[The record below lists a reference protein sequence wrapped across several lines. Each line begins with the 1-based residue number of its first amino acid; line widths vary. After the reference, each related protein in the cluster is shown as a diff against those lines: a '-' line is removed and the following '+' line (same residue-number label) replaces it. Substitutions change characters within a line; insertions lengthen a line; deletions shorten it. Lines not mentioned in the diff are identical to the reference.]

1 MTKLRSTYKAMSS
14 YFVIGNPISHSLSP
28 LIHNYWFRKYGIQ
41 SDYEKKSLEEDD
53 LKDFI
58 EKMRITPQI
67 NGANVTVPFK
77 KKIIPYLDEL
87 TEISQKTLS
96 VNTIY
101 KENGKVIGHNT
112 DAMAFGQTLVDLKF
126 LRDEKDIAITD
137 QPLRSLIIGA
147 GGVTSSVIWAMR
159 KLNSNKEST
168 SYIMNRTKKNA
179 ENLIYT
185 DMTEN
190 YSKPKVLDWG
200 DIPKNLDIIVNTTSV
215 GLIKDENLKLD
226 FSNYNGLKNTLFYD
240 LIYNPKETNFLAD
253 AKKRG
258 NKVMNGKMMFIF
270 QAKNAFFNWTK
281 IDAEIDDGVLKFVD

>member
-1 MTKLRSTYKAMSS
+1 MNN

-28 LIHNYWFRKYGIQ
+28 LIHNHWFRKYRVD
-41 SDYEKKSLEEDD
+41 SNYEKRKLDEDD
-53 LKDFI
+53 LKGFI
-58 EKMRITPQI
+58 EEVRRVSQI

-77 KKIIPYLDEL
+77 KKIIPFLDEL
-87 TEISQKTLS
+87 TEISQRTLS

-101 KENGKVIGHNT
+101 KEKGKLIGHNT

-147 GGVTSSVIWAMR
+147 GGVTSSVIWAMGN
-159 KLNSNKEST
+159 LNSNKEST

-179 ENLIYT
+179 ENLIYNG
-185 DMTEN
+185 MTEN
-190 YSKPKVLDWG
+190 YSKSKDLDWG
-200 DIPKNLDIIVNTTSV
+200 DIPKNLDIIINTTSI
-215 GLIKDENLKLD
+215 GLTKDEKLKLD
-226 FSNYNGLKNTLFYD
+226 FSSYNGLKNTLFYD

-258 NKVMNGKMMFIF
+258 NKVMNGKMMFIL
-270 QAKNAFFNWTK
+270 QAKLAFYYWTK
-281 IDAEIDDGVLKFVD
+281 IDVEIDDELINLLND

>member
-1 MTKLRSTYKAMSS
+1 MNS

-28 LIHNYWFRKYGIQ
+28 LIHNYWFRKYRVHGN
-41 SDYEKKSLEEDD
+41 YEKRKLDEDD

-58 EKMRITPQI
+58 EEMRKVSQI

-77 KKIIPYLDEL
+77 RKIIPFLDEL
-87 TEISQKTLS
+87 TEISQRTLS

-101 KENGKVIGHNT
+101 KENGKLIGHNT
-112 DAMAFGQTLVDLKF
+112 DATAFGQTLVDLKF
-126 LRDEKDIAITD
+126 LREEKDISITD

-147 GGVTSSVIWAMR
+147 GGVTSSVIWAMGD
-159 KLNSNKEST
+159 LNSNKEST

-185 DMTEN
+185 GMTEN
-190 YSKPKVLDWG
+190 YPKPKVLDWG

-215 GLIKDENLKLD
+215 GLTKDEKLNLD
-226 FSNYNGLKNTLFYD
+226 FSSYNGLKNTLFYD

-258 NKVMNGKMMFIF
+258 NKVMNGKMMFVL
-270 QAKNAFFNWTK
+270 QAKNAFFYWTK
-281 IDAEIDDGVLKFVD
+281 IDAEIDEEVINLLND

>member
-1 MTKLRSTYKAMSS
+1 MNN

-28 LIHNYWFRKYGIQ
+28 LIHNHWFRKYKVD
-41 SDYEKKSLEEDD
+41 SNYEKRKLDEDD
-53 LKDFI
+53 LKGFI
-58 EKMRITPQI
+58 EEVRRVSQI

-77 KKIIPYLDEL
+77 KKVIPFLDEL
-87 TEISQKTLS
+87 TEISQRTLS

-101 KENGKVIGHNT
+101 KEKGKLIGHNT

-147 GGVTSSVIWAMR
+147 GGVTSSVIWAMGN
-159 KLNSNKEST
+159 LNSNKEST

-179 ENLIYT
+179 ENLIYNG
-185 DMTEN
+185 MTEN
-190 YSKPKVLDWG
+190 YSKSKVLDWG
-200 DIPKNLDIIVNTTSV
+200 DIPKNFDIIINTTSI
-215 GLIKDENLKLD
+215 GLTKDEKLKLD
-226 FSNYNGLKNTLFYD
+226 FSSYNGLKNTLFYD

-258 NKVMNGKMMFIF
+258 NKVMNGKMMFVL
-270 QAKNAFFNWTK
+270 QAKKAFFYWTK
-281 IDAEIDDGVLKFVD
+281 IDAEIDDEVINLLND

>member
-1 MTKLRSTYKAMSS
+1 MNN

-28 LIHNYWFRKYGIQ
+28 LIHNHWFRKYRVD
-41 SDYEKKSLEEDD
+41 SNYEKRKLDEDD
-53 LKDFI
+53 LKGFI
-58 EKMRITPQI
+58 EEVRRVSQI

-77 KKIIPYLDEL
+77 KKIIPFLDEL
-87 TEISQKTLS
+87 TEISQRTLS

-101 KENGKVIGHNT
+101 KEKGKLIGHNT

-147 GGVTSSVIWAMR
+147 GGVTSSVIWAMGN
-159 KLNSNKEST
+159 LNSNKEST

-179 ENLIYT
+179 ENLIYNG
-185 DMTEN
+185 MTEN
-190 YSKPKVLDWG
+190 YSKSKVLDWG
-200 DIPKNLDIIVNTTSV
+200 DIPKNLDIIINTTSI
-215 GLIKDENLKLD
+215 GLTKDEKLKLD
-226 FSNYNGLKNTLFYD
+226 FSSYNGLKNTLFYD

-258 NKVMNGKMMFIF
+258 NKVMNGKMMFIL
-270 QAKNAFFNWTK
+270 QAKLAFYYWTK
-281 IDAEIDDGVLKFVD
+281 IDVEIDDELINLLND

>member
-1 MTKLRSTYKAMSS
+1 MNN

-28 LIHNYWFRKYGIQ
+28 LIHNHWFRKYKVD
-41 SDYEKKSLEEDD
+41 SNYEKRKLDEDD
-53 LKDFI
+53 LKGFI
-58 EKMRITPQI
+58 EEVRRVSQI

-77 KKIIPYLDEL
+77 KKIIPFLDEL
-87 TEISQKTLS
+87 TEISQRTLS

-101 KENGKVIGHNT
+101 KEKGKLIGHNT

-147 GGVTSSVIWAMR
+147 GGVTSSVIWAMGN
-159 KLNSNKEST
+159 LNSNKEST

-179 ENLIYT
+179 ENLIYNG
-185 DMTEN
+185 MTEN
-190 YSKPKVLDWG
+190 YSKSKVLDWG
-200 DIPKNLDIIVNTTSV
+200 DIPKNLDIIINTTSI
-215 GLIKDENLKLD
+215 GLTKDEKLKLD
-226 FSNYNGLKNTLFYD
+226 FSSYNGLKNTLFYD

-258 NKVMNGKMMFIF
+258 NKVMNGKMMFIL
-270 QAKNAFFNWTK
+270 QAKLAFYYWTK
-281 IDAEIDDGVLKFVD
+281 IDAEIDDELINLLND

>member
-1 MTKLRSTYKAMSS
+1 MNN

-28 LIHNYWFRKYGIQ
+28 LIHNHWFRKYRVD
-41 SDYEKKSLEEDD
+41 SNYEKRKLDEDD
-53 LKDFI
+53 LKGFI
-58 EKMRITPQI
+58 EEVRRVSQI

-77 KKIIPYLDEL
+77 KKIIPFLDEL
-87 TEISQKTLS
+87 TEISQRTLS

-101 KENGKVIGHNT
+101 KEKGKLIGHNT

-147 GGVTSSVIWAMR
+147 GGVTSSVIWAMGN
-159 KLNSNKEST
+159 LNSNKEST

-179 ENLIYT
+179 ENLIYNG
-185 DMTEN
+185 MTEN
-190 YSKPKVLDWG
+190 YSKSKVLDWG
-200 DIPKNLDIIVNTTSV
+200 DIPKNLDIIINTTSI
-215 GLIKDENLKLD
+215 GLTKDEKLKLD
-226 FSNYNGLKNTLFYD
+226 FSSYNGLKNTLFYD

-258 NKVMNGKMMFIF
+258 NKVMNGKMMFIL
-270 QAKNAFFNWTK
+270 QAKLAFYYWTK
-281 IDAEIDDGVLKFVD
+281 IDAEIDDELINLLND

>member
-1 MTKLRSTYKAMSS
+1 MNN

-28 LIHNYWFRKYGIQ
+28 LIHNHWFRKYRVD
-41 SDYEKKSLEEDD
+41 SNYEKRKLDEDD
-53 LKDFI
+53 LKSFI
-58 EKMRITPQI
+58 EEVRRVPQI

-77 KKIIPYLDEL
+77 KKIIPFLDEL
-87 TEISQKTLS
+87 TEISQRTLS

-101 KENGKVIGHNT
+101 KEKGKLIGHNT

-147 GGVTSSVIWAMR
+147 GGVTSSVIWAMGN
-159 KLNSNKEST
+159 LNSNKEST
-168 SYIMNRTKKNA
+168 SYIINRTKKNA
-179 ENLIYT
+179 ENLIYNG
-185 DMTEN
+185 MTEN

-200 DIPKNLDIIVNTTSV
+200 DIPKNLDIIINTTSI
-215 GLIKDENLKLD
+215 GLTKDEKLKLD
-226 FSNYNGLKNTLFYD
+226 FSSYNGLKNTLFYD

-258 NKVMNGKMMFIF
+258 NKVMNGKMMFIL
-270 QAKNAFFNWTK
+270 QAKLAFYYWTK
-281 IDAEIDDGVLKFVD
+281 IDAEIDDELINLLND

>member
-1 MTKLRSTYKAMSS
+1 MNS

-28 LIHNYWFRKYGIQ
+28 LIHNYWFRKYRV
-41 SDYEKKSLEEDD
+41 DANYEKQRLDEDD
-53 LKDFI
+53 LKAFI
-58 EKMRITPQI
+58 EEMRKVSQI
-67 NGANVTVPFK
+67 NGVNVTVPFK
-77 KKIIPYLDEL
+77 RKIIPFLDEL
-87 TEISQKTLS
+87 TEISQRTLS

-101 KENGKVIGHNT
+101 KENGKLIGHNT
-112 DAMAFGQTLVDLKF
+112 DAIALGQTLVDLKF

-147 GGVTSSVIWAMR
+147 GGVTSSVIWAIG

-215 GLIKDENLKLD
+215 GLTKDEKLKLD
-226 FSNYNGLKNTLFYD
+226 FSSYNGLKNTLFYD

-258 NKVMNGKMMFIF
+258 NKVMNGKMMFVL
-270 QAKNAFFNWTK
+270 QAKNAFFYWTK
-281 IDAEIDDGVLKFVD
+281 IDAEIDEEVINLLND

>member
-1 MTKLRSTYKAMSS
+1 MNN

-28 LIHNYWFRKYGIQ
+28 LIHNHWFRKYTVD
-41 SDYEKKSLEEDD
+41 SNYERRKLNEDD
-53 LKDFI
+53 LKGFI
-58 EKMRITPQI
+58 EEVRRAPQI

-77 KKIIPYLDEL
+77 KKIIPFLDEL
-87 TEISQKTLS
+87 TEISQRTLS

-101 KENGKVIGHNT
+101 KEKGKLIGHNT

-147 GGVTSSVIWAMR
+147 GGVTSSVIWAMGN
-159 KLNSNKEST
+159 LNSNKEST

-179 ENLIYT
+179 ENLIYNG
-185 DMTEN
+185 MTEN
-190 YSKPKVLDWG
+190 YSKSKVLDWG
-200 DIPKNLDIIVNTTSV
+200 DIPKNLDIIINTTSI
-215 GLIKDENLKLD
+215 GLTKDEKLKLD
-226 FSNYNGLKNTLFYD
+226 FSSYNGLKNTLFYD

-258 NKVMNGKMMFIF
+258 NKVMNGKMMFIL
-270 QAKNAFFNWTK
+270 QAKLAFYYWTK
-281 IDAEIDDGVLKFVD
+281 IDVEIDDELINLLND

>member
-1 MTKLRSTYKAMSS
+1 MNN

-28 LIHNYWFRKYGIQ
+28 LIHNHWFRKYRVD
-41 SDYEKKSLEEDD
+41 SNYEKRKLDEDD
-53 LKDFI
+53 LKGFI
-58 EKMRITPQI
+58 EEVRRAPQI

-77 KKIIPYLDEL
+77 KKIIPFLDEL
-87 TEISQKTLS
+87 TEISQRTLS

-101 KENGKVIGHNT
+101 KEKGKLIGHNT

-147 GGVTSSVIWAMR
+147 GGVTSSVIWAMGN
-159 KLNSNKEST
+159 LNSNKEST

-179 ENLIYT
+179 ENLIYNG
-185 DMTEN
+185 MTEN
-190 YSKPKVLDWG
+190 YSKSKVLDWG
-200 DIPKNLDIIVNTTSV
+200 DIPKNLDIIINTTSI
-215 GLIKDENLKLD
+215 GLTKDEKLKLD
-226 FSNYNGLKNTLFYD
+226 FSSYNGLKNTLFYD

-258 NKVMNGKMMFIF
+258 NKVMNGKMMFIL
-270 QAKNAFFNWTK
+270 QAKLAFYYWTK
-281 IDAEIDDGVLKFVD
+281 IDAEIDDELINLLND

>member
-1 MTKLRSTYKAMSS
+1 MNN

-28 LIHNYWFRKYGIQ
+28 LIHNHWFRKYTVD
-41 SDYEKKSLEEDD
+41 SNYERRKLNEDD
-53 LKDFI
+53 LKGFI
-58 EKMRITPQI
+58 EEVRRAPQI

-77 KKIIPYLDEL
+77 KKIIPFLDEL
-87 TEISQKTLS
+87 TEISQRTLS

-101 KENGKVIGHNT
+101 KEKGKLIGHNT

-147 GGVTSSVIWAMR
+147 GGVTSSVIWAMGN
-159 KLNSNKEST
+159 LNSNKEST

-179 ENLIYT
+179 ENLIYNG
-185 DMTEN
+185 MTEN
-190 YSKPKVLDWG
+190 YSKSKVLDWG
-200 DIPKNLDIIVNTTSV
+200 DIPKNLDIIINTTSI
-215 GLIKDENLKLD
+215 GLTKDEKLKLD
-226 FSNYNGLKNTLFYD
+226 FSSYNGLKNTLFYD

-258 NKVMNGKMMFIF
+258 NKVMNGKMMFIL
-270 QAKNAFFNWTK
+270 QAKLAFYYWTK
-281 IDAEIDDGVLKFVD
+281 IDAEIDDELINLLND

>member
-1 MTKLRSTYKAMSS
+1 MNS

-28 LIHNYWFRKYGIQ
+28 LIHNYWFRKYRVDGN
-41 SDYEKKSLEEDD
+41 YEKQRLDEDD
-53 LKDFI
+53 LKAFI
-58 EKMRITPQI
+58 EEMRKVSQI
-67 NGANVTVPFK
+67 NGVNVTVPFK
-77 KKIIPYLDEL
+77 RKIIPFLDEL
-87 TEISQKTLS
+87 TEISQRTLS

-101 KENGKVIGHNT
+101 KENGKLIGHNT
-112 DAMAFGQTLVDLKF
+112 DATAFGQTLVDLKF
-126 LRDEKDIAITD
+126 LREEKDISITD

-147 GGVTSSVIWAMR
+147 GGVTSSVIWAMGD
-159 KLNSNKEST
+159 LNSNKEST

-185 DMTEN
+185 GMTEN

-215 GLIKDENLKLD
+215 GLTKDEKLNLD
-226 FSNYNGLKNTLFYD
+226 FSSYNGLKNTLFYD

-258 NKVMNGKMMFIF
+258 NKVMNGKMMFVL
-270 QAKNAFFNWTK
+270 QAKNAFFYWTK
-281 IDAEIDDGVLKFVD
+281 IDAEIDEEVINLLND

>member
-1 MTKLRSTYKAMSS
+1 MNN

-28 LIHNYWFRKYGIQ
+28 LIHNHWFRKYKVD
-41 SDYEKKSLEEDD
+41 SNYEKRKLDDDD
-53 LKDFI
+53 LKGFI
-58 EKMRITPQI
+58 EEVRRVSQI

-77 KKIIPYLDEL
+77 KKIIPFLDEL
-87 TEISQKTLS
+87 TEISQRTLS

-101 KENGKVIGHNT
+101 KEKGKLIGHNT

-147 GGVTSSVIWAMR
+147 GGVTSSVIWAMGN
-159 KLNSNKEST
+159 LNSNKEST

-179 ENLIYT
+179 ENLIYNG
-185 DMTEN
+185 MTEN
-190 YSKPKVLDWG
+190 YSKSKVLDWG
-200 DIPKNLDIIVNTTSV
+200 DIPKNLDIIINTTSI
-215 GLIKDENLKLD
+215 GLTKDEKLKLD
-226 FSNYNGLKNTLFYD
+226 FSSYNGLKNTLFYD

-258 NKVMNGKMMFIF
+258 NKVMNGKMMFIL
-270 QAKNAFFNWTK
+270 QAKLAFYYWTK
-281 IDAEIDDGVLKFVD
+281 IDAEIDDELINLLND

>member
-1 MTKLRSTYKAMSS
+1 MNN

-28 LIHNYWFRKYGIQ
+28 LIHNHWFRKYRVD
-41 SDYEKKSLEEDD
+41 SNYEKRKLNEDD
-53 LKDFI
+53 LKGFI
-58 EKMRITPQI
+58 EEVRRAPQI

-77 KKIIPYLDEL
+77 KKIIPFLDEL
-87 TEISQKTLS
+87 TEISQRTLS

-101 KENGKVIGHNT
+101 KEKGKLIGHNT

-147 GGVTSSVIWAMR
+147 GGVTSSVIWAMGN
-159 KLNSNKEST
+159 LNSNKEST

-179 ENLIYT
+179 ENLIYNG
-185 DMTEN
+185 MTEN
-190 YSKPKVLDWG
+190 YSKSKVLDWG
-200 DIPKNLDIIVNTTSV
+200 DIPKNLDIIINTTSI
-215 GLIKDENLKLD
+215 GLTKDEKLKLD
-226 FSNYNGLKNTLFYD
+226 FSSYNGLKNTLFYD

-258 NKVMNGKMMFIF
+258 NKVMNGKMMFIL
-270 QAKNAFFNWTK
+270 QAKLAFYYWTK
-281 IDAEIDDGVLKFVD
+281 IDAEIDDELINLLND

>member
-1 MTKLRSTYKAMSS
+1 MNN
-14 YFVIGNPISHSLSP
+14 YFVIGNPINHSLSP
-28 LIHNYWFRKYGIQ
+28 LIHNHWFRKYRVD
-41 SDYEKKSLEEDD
+41 SNYEKRKLDEDD
-53 LKDFI
+53 LKGFI
-58 EKMRITPQI
+58 EEVRRVSQI

-77 KKIIPYLDEL
+77 KKIIPFLDEL
-87 TEISQKTLS
+87 TEISQRTLS

-101 KENGKVIGHNT
+101 KEKGKLIGHNT

-147 GGVTSSVIWAMR
+147 GGVTSSVIWAIG

-179 ENLIYT
+179 ENLIYNG
-185 DMTEN
+185 MTEN
-190 YSKPKVLDWG
+190 YSKSKVLDWG
-200 DIPKNLDIIVNTTSV
+200 DIPKNLDIIINTTSI
-215 GLIKDENLKLD
+215 GLTKDEKLKLD
-226 FSNYNGLKNTLFYD
+226 FSSYNGLKNTLFYD

-258 NKVMNGKMMFIF
+258 NKVMNGKMMFIL
-270 QAKNAFFNWTK
+270 QAKLAFYYWTK
-281 IDAEIDDGVLKFVD
+281 IDVEIDDELINLLND

>member
-1 MTKLRSTYKAMSS
+1 MNN

-28 LIHNYWFRKYGIQ
+28 LIHNHWFRKYRVD
-41 SDYEKKSLEEDD
+41 SNYEKRKLNEDD
-53 LKDFI
+53 LKGFI
-58 EKMRITPQI
+58 EEVRRAPQI

-77 KKIIPYLDEL
+77 KKIIPLLDEL
-87 TEISQKTLS
+87 TEISQRTLS

-101 KENGKVIGHNT
+101 KEKGKLIGHNT

-147 GGVTSSVIWAMR
+147 GGVTSSVIWAMGN
-159 KLNSNKEST
+159 LNSNKEST

-179 ENLIYT
+179 ENLIYNG
-185 DMTEN
+185 MTEN
-190 YSKPKVLDWG
+190 YSKSKVLDWG
-200 DIPKNLDIIVNTTSV
+200 DIPKNLDIIINTTSI
-215 GLIKDENLKLD
+215 GLTKDEKLKLD
-226 FSNYNGLKNTLFYD
+226 FSSYNGLKNTLFYD

-258 NKVMNGKMMFIF
+258 NKVMNGKMMFIL
-270 QAKNAFFNWTK
+270 QAKLAFYYWTK
-281 IDAEIDDGVLKFVD
+281 IDAEIDDELINLLND

>member
-1 MTKLRSTYKAMSS
+1 MNS

-28 LIHNYWFRKYGIQ
+28 LIHNYWFRKYRV
-41 SDYEKKSLEEDD
+41 DANYEKQRLDEDD
-53 LKDFI
+53 LKAFI
-58 EKMRITPQI
+58 EEMRKVSQI
-67 NGANVTVPFK
+67 NGVNVTVPFK
-77 KKIIPYLDEL
+77 RKIIPFLDEL
-87 TEISQKTLS
+87 TKISQRTLS

-101 KENGKVIGHNT
+101 KENGKLIGHNT
-112 DAMAFGQTLVDLKF
+112 DAMAFEQTLVDLKF
-126 LRDEKDIAITD
+126 LREEEDMAITD

-147 GGVTSSVIWAMR
+147 GGVTSSVIWAMG

-190 YSKPKVLDWG
+190 YPKPKVLDWG
-200 DIPKNLDIIVNTTSV
+200 DIPKNLDIIVNTTSI
-215 GLIKDENLKLD
+215 GLTKNEKLKLD
-226 FSNYNGLKNTLFYD
+226 FSSYNGLKNTLFYD

-258 NKVMNGKMMFIF
+258 NKVMNGKMMFVL
-270 QAKNAFFNWTK
+270 QAKKAFFYWTK
-281 IDAEIDDGVLKFVD
+281 IDAEIDDEVINLLND

>member
-1 MTKLRSTYKAMSS
+1 MNN

-28 LIHNYWFRKYGIQ
+28 LIHNHWFRKYRVD
-41 SDYEKKSLEEDD
+41 SNYEKRKLDEDHLKS
-53 LKDFI
+53 FI
-58 EKMRITPQI
+58 EEVRRVPQI

-77 KKIIPYLDEL
+77 KKIIPFLDEL
-87 TEISQKTLS
+87 TEISQRTLS

-101 KENGKVIGHNT
+101 KEKGKLIGHNT

-147 GGVTSSVIWAMR
+147 GGVTSSVIWAMGN
-159 KLNSNKEST
+159 LNSNKEST
-168 SYIMNRTKKNA
+168 SYIINRTKKNA
-179 ENLIYT
+179 ENLIYNG
-185 DMTEN
+185 MTEN

-200 DIPKNLDIIVNTTSV
+200 DIPKNLDIIINTTSI
-215 GLIKDENLKLD
+215 GLTKDEKLKLD
-226 FSNYNGLKNTLFYD
+226 FSSYNGLKNTLFYD

-258 NKVMNGKMMFIF
+258 NKVMNGKMMFIL
-270 QAKNAFFNWTK
+270 QAKLAFYYWTK
-281 IDAEIDDGVLKFVD
+281 IDAEIDDELINLLND

>member
-1 MTKLRSTYKAMSS
+1 MNN

-28 LIHNYWFRKYGIQ
+28 LIHNHWFRKYRVD
-41 SDYEKKSLEEDD
+41 SNYEKRKLDEDD
-53 LKDFI
+53 LKGFI
-58 EKMRITPQI
+58 EEVRRAPQI

-77 KKIIPYLDEL
+77 KKIIPFLDEL
-87 TEISQKTLS
+87 TEISQRTLS

-101 KENGKVIGHNT
+101 KEKGKLIGHNT

-147 GGVTSSVIWAMR
+147 GGVTSSVIWAMGN
-159 KLNSNKEST
+159 LNSNKEST

-179 ENLIYT
+179 ENLIYNG
-185 DMTEN
+185 MTEN
-190 YSKPKVLDWG
+190 YSKSKVLDWG
-200 DIPKNLDIIVNTTSV
+200 DIPKNLDIIINTTSI
-215 GLIKDENLKLD
+215 GLTKDEKLKLD
-226 FSNYNGLKNTLFYD
+226 FSSYNGLKNTLFYD

-258 NKVMNGKMMFIF
+258 NKVMNGKVMFIL
-270 QAKNAFFNWTK
+270 QAKLAFYYWTK
-281 IDAEIDDGVLKFVD
+281 IDAEIDDELINLLND